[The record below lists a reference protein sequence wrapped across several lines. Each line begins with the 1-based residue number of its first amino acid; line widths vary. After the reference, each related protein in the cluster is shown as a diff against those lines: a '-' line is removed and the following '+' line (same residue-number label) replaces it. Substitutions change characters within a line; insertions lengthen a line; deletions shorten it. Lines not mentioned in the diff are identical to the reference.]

1 MDVLKNSRKFPGKH
15 LWWYMIFDYTN
26 KQKLSTKN
34 DFFAIFSNISEHLRA
49 AASEVIKESSLN
61 SFLFD
66 RSIHSLELLPR
77 ILKNRVSAVYQ
88 IKLWA
93 RALKHK
99 EEGNQ

>member
-1 MDVLKNSRKFPGKH
+1 
-15 LWWYMIFDYTN
+15 MIFDYTN

-34 DFFAIFSNISEHLRA
+34 AFFAIFSNISEHLRA